1 MKESLGMHFRCI
13 IYKCYIFQ
21 HPDIFLF
28 AKAVPDKSQWTIKA
42 FIFAM
47 LEKEVN
53 LINVPY
59 DGQNSCNI
67 IIGK

>member
-1 MKESLGMHFRCI
+1 MHFRRI

-47 LEKEVN
+47 LEKEK
-53 LINVPY
+53 LTW
-59 DGQNSCNI
+59 
-67 IIGK
+67 